1 MESGLIFVHSV
12 VRKGLSEK
20 VEFGNLIRNLTELRE
35 ENFSLKEEQVH
46 SPWWGVCVAG
56 KQNKATAAGAK
67 EERET
72 VVGNEVTVIAM
83 GGESGLQFL

>member
-1 MESGLIFVHSV
+1 M
-12 VRKGLSEK
+12 
-20 VEFGNLIRNLTELRE
+20 
-35 ENFSLKEEQVH
+35 
-46 SPWWGVCVAG
+46 AG